1 MRKRTPW
8 ICMSGSSG
16 SILYF
21 PSIEFN
27 DENWV
32 KASLLLWDR
41 IYRITPNNYIPNDNE
56 TILEAVDNDL

>member
-1 MRKRTPW
+1 
-8 ICMSGSSG
+8 MSGSSG